1 MEHLSKHFRLCVEY
15 FLFPL
20 VKNKFA
26 CGAHF
31 ITKLRNYFRLPFMEN
46 FWLRSYTEH
55 LIFRTNCV
63 HFFLNIKKTL
73 YQKMVTYFNKLW
85 SLLKKT

>member
-1 MEHLSKHFRLCVEY
+1 MENLSKHFRLCVEY

-63 HFFLNIKKTL
+63 HFFKYKENIIPKNGHLFQQIMVTSKKT
-73 YQKMVTYFNKLW
+73 
-85 SLLKKT
+85 